1 MAPNAVQIHRL
12 AQDVGHACGMDIT
25 CTKDCQ
31 VLSDQLRTFD
41 NRYPVSV
48 STLRRFFGLVANQ
61 GKFSKTTLNTLA
73 RFCGYMSFD
82 GWALQEKASA
92 PSARTA
98 LTPRATMHAPVQAKP
113 DEVMKDEMRRFLKD
127 HADPEHFR
135 LNAKQF
141 NAFKDSWFEL
151 YRRGTVNMKLWGEVK
166 RLPHIHRFVVEQFT
180 PLDFMSSFGH
190 HMMEEYLAMA
200 ETREQ
205 KLFGRGVIASGMVA
219 RGKPWAQIVP
229 YLSPLEEL
237 SPSHHPLVQARQ
249 LGIALLMHSEMDT
262 PQEEKERVR
271 KLCLRGLQE
280 DVQIWPQWS
289 HQSCHF
295 AFNLADWATLA
306 KDLEIVEACKE
317 NIERFRSTQDLYCRD
332 ERIDAILDI
341 RVMWLAM
348 LLGDFASAKQYFH
361 ALEWTSFHTMETRAL
376 NIWFQAA
383 RAYFVPEES
392 ELAVAEFYHAGML
405 TGYKGFVKRI
415 SMDLMGPI
423 YAGNA

>member
-1 MAPNAVQIHRL
+1 MAPNADQIHQL
-12 AQDVGHACGMDIT
+12 AQDVGHTCGMDIT

-48 STLRRFFGLVANQ
+48 STLRRFFGLVENQ

-73 RFCGYMSFD
+73 RFCGHMSFES
-82 GWALQEKASA
+82 WARQEKASVSPVRSA
-92 PSARTA
+92 P
-98 LTPRATMHAPVQAKP
+98 TPRATAHDPAQAKS
-113 DEVMKDEMRRFLKD
+113 DEAMIDEMRQFLKD

-151 YRRGTVNMKLWGEVK
+151 YRRGTFNMELWGEFK
-166 RLPHIHRFVVEQFT
+166 KLPHIHRFVVEQFT

-190 HMMEEYLAMA
+190 FMMEEYLAIA
-200 ETREQ
+200 ETKEQ

-229 YLSPLEEL
+229 YLSSIEDL
-237 SPSHHPLVQARQ
+237 SPSLHPLVQARQ
-249 LGIALLMHSEMDT
+249 LGITLLMHADMDT

-271 KLCLRGLQE
+271 QLCLRGLRE
-280 DVQIWPQWS
+280 DIQIWPQWS
-289 HQSCHF
+289 HQGCYF
-295 AFNLADWATLA
+295 AFNLADWAALA
-306 KDLEIVEACKE
+306 KDLELVRACSE
-317 NIERFRSTQDLYCRD
+317 NIERFRSTQDLYSRD
-332 ERIDAILDI
+332 ERIDAVIDLRMI
-341 RVMWLAM
+341 WNSM
-348 LLGDFASAKQYFH
+348 LLGDFASAKRYFH
-361 ALEWTSFHTMETRAL
+361 ALEWTTFHTMETRAL
-376 NIWFQAA
+376 NIWYQAA

-423 YAGNA
+423 YAGQA

>member
-1 MAPNAVQIHRL
+1 MAPNADQIHQL
-12 AQDVGHACGMDIT
+12 AQDVGHTCGMDIT

-48 STLRRFFGLVANQ
+48 STLRRFFGLVENQ

-73 RFCGYMSFD
+73 RFCGHMSFE
-82 GWALQEKASA
+82 GWARQEKASVS
-92 PSARTA
+92 PVRTA
-98 LTPRATMHAPVQAKP
+98 PTPRATVHDPAQAKS
-113 DEVMKDEMRRFLKD
+113 DEAMKDEMRQFLKD

-135 LNAKQF
+135 LNAKEF

-151 YRRGTVNMKLWGEVK
+151 YRRGTFNMELWGEFK
-166 RLPHIHRFVVEQFT
+166 KLPHIHRFVVEQFT

-190 HMMEEYLAMA
+190 HMMEEYLAKA
-200 ETREQ
+200 ETQEQ

-229 YLSPLEEL
+229 YLSSIADL
-237 SPSHHPLVQARQ
+237 SPSLHPLVQARQ
-249 LGIALLMHSEMDT
+249 LGITLLMHSDMDT

-271 KLCLRGLQE
+271 QLCLRGLRE
-280 DVQIWPQWS
+280 DIQIWPQWS
-289 HQSCHF
+289 HQSCYF
-295 AFNLADWATLA
+295 AFNLSDWATLA
-306 KDLEIVEACKE
+306 KDLELVRACSE
-317 NIERFRSTQDLYCRD
+317 NIERFRSTQDLYSRD
-332 ERIDAILDI
+332 ESIDAVIDLRMI
-341 RVMWLAM
+341 WNGM
-348 LLGDFASAKQYFH
+348 LLGDFASAKRYFH
-361 ALEWTSFHTMETRAL
+361 ALDWTTFHTMETRAL
-376 NIWFQAA
+376 TIWYQAA

-392 ELAVAEFYHAGML
+392 ELAVAEFYHAGIL

-423 YAGNA
+423 YARQA

>member
-1 MAPNAVQIHRL
+1 MAPNADQIHRL
-12 AQDVGHACGMDIT
+12 AQDVGHTCGMDIT

-48 STLRRFFGLVANQ
+48 STLRRFFGLVENQ

-73 RFCGYMSFD
+73 RFCGHMSFE
-82 GWALQEKASA
+82 GWARQEKASVS
-92 PSARTA
+92 PVRTA
-98 LTPRATMHAPVQAKP
+98 PTPRATVHDPTQAKS
-113 DEVMKDEMRRFLKD
+113 DEAMKDEMRRFLKD

-151 YRRGTVNMKLWGEVK
+151 YRRGTFDMELWGEFK
-166 RLPHIHRFVVEQFT
+166 KLPHIHRFVVEQFT

-190 HMMEEYLAMA
+190 FMMEEYLAIA
-200 ETREQ
+200 ETTEQ

-229 YLSPLEEL
+229 YLSSIDDL
-237 SPSHHPLVQARQ
+237 SPSLHPLVQARQ
-249 LGIALLMHSEMDT
+249 LGITLLMHSDLDT
-262 PQEEKERVR
+262 PQEAKERIR
-271 KLCLRGLQE
+271 QICLRGLRE
-280 DVQIWPQWS
+280 DIQIWPQWS
-289 HQSCHF
+289 HQSCYF

-306 KDLEIVEACKE
+306 KDLEIIEACTE
-317 NIERFRSTQDLYCRD
+317 NIQRFRSTQDLYSRD
-332 ERIDAILDI
+332 ERIDAVIDL
-341 RVMWLAM
+341 RLMWNGM
-348 LLGDFASAKQYFH
+348 LLGDFASAKRYFH
-361 ALEWTSFHTMETRAL
+361 ALEWTTFHTIETRAL
-376 NIWFQAA
+376 NIWYQAA

-392 ELAVAEFYHAGML
+392 ELAVAEFYHAGIL

-423 YAGNA
+423 YAGQK

>member
-1 MAPNAVQIHRL
+1 M
-12 AQDVGHACGMDIT
+12 DVT

-48 STLRRFFGLVANQ
+48 STLRRFFGLVPNQ

-73 RFCGYMSFD
+73 RFCGHMSFESWVQQ
-82 GWALQEKASA
+82 GKAATSSA
-92 PSARTA
+92 VTTPS
-98 LTPRATMHAPVQAKP
+98 PRASLRPHVPRHESAQSKS
-113 DEVMKDEMRRFLKD
+113 DEAMKMEMRQFLKD

-151 YRRGTVNMKLWGEVK
+151 YRRGTFDMELWGEFK
-166 RLPHIHRFVVEQFT
+166 KLPHIHRFVVEQFT
-180 PLDFMSSFGH
+180 PLDFMSSFGRA
-190 HMMEEYLAMA
+190 MMEEYLAAA

-205 KLFGRGVIASGMVA
+205 RLFGRGVIASGMVA
-219 RGKPWAQIVP
+219 KGKPWAQIVP
-229 YLSPLEEL
+229 YLSVLSEL
-237 SPSHHPLVQARQ
+237 SPSIHPLVQARQ
-249 LGIALLMHSEMDT
+249 LGISLLMHSETDT
-262 PQEEKERVR
+262 PQEDVDRVR
-271 KLCLRGLQE
+271 QLCLKGLRE

-289 HQSCHF
+289 HQNCYF

-306 KDLEIVEACKE
+306 KDLEILQACEE
-317 NIERFRSTQDLYCRD
+317 NIKRFRTTQDLYSRD
-332 ERIDAILDI
+332 ERIDAVIDLRMI
-341 RVMWLAM
+341 WITM
-348 LLGDFASAKQYFH
+348 LLGDFATSKRHFQ
-361 ALEWTSFHTMETRAL
+361 ALEWTHFHTMETRAL
-376 NIWFQAA
+376 NIWYQAA
-383 RAYFVPEES
+383 RAYFIPDQS

-423 YAGNA
+423 YAENA